1 MGVFSFRQCFIL
13 LSQSFGKFFLVSFP
27 FLCFFLMSHLLMFVL
42 FFFFQYFQF
51 QDLNLVH
58 SEVAVIVKGRL
69 LRAKIGEPDEI
80 FVTAGKG

>member
-1 MGVFSFRQCFIL
+1 MLYFVVSELRQVFFGFLSISLFFFNVSSFNVR
-13 LSQSFGKFFLVSFP
+13 
-27 FLCFFLMSHLLMFVL
+27 FV
-42 FFFFQYFQF
+42 FFFQYFQF

>member
-1 MGVFSFRQCFIL
+1 
-13 LSQSFGKFFLVSFP
+13 
-27 FLCFFLMSHLLMFVL
+27 MSHLLMFVL